1 MLIISIDVGIHNL
14 AYSIFKFNLQNVN
27 CKLVDWKVCSLNYQQ
42 TQFALL
48 TCNDILCQKKPVC
61 YQSIQNTN
69 DKLYWCKKHAKQHV
83 LFPATNLSKMTKD
96 QLTEKTKLFFPSG
109 NFTTKKHMV
118 DFLKTKQGVSIKQK
132 KASSL
137 SLIEIGQS
145 IMHVFQNLHLDYSQL
160 FVLIENQISPIASR
174 MKSIQAMITQFFIMK
189 HVKNIHFIS
198 SSQKLKAVDSSG
210 NQKKLSYTLRKKE
223 AIKITTTFLQNHEAL
238 KQFQTHNKKDDLA
251 DSFLQGITWIKK
263 KYSIQDLNIT

>member
-14 AYSIFKFNLQNVN
+14 AYSIFKFNPQNTN

-61 YQSIQNTN
+61 YQSIQDTN

-83 LFPATNLSKMTKD
+83 LFPAINLNKLTKD
-96 QLTEKTKLFFPSG
+96 QLIEKLKLFHHSS
-109 NFTTKKHMV
+109 NFTTKKQMIE
-118 DFLKTKQGVSIKQK
+118 FLKTKQCVPIQQK
-132 KASSL
+132 KASTI

-145 IMHVFQNLHLDYSQL
+145 IMQVFQNLHLDYSQL

-189 HVKNIHFIS
+189 HVKNINFIS
-198 SSQKLKAVDSSG
+198 SSQKLIGSKE
-210 NQKKLSYTLRKKE
+210 KKLSYALRKKE
-223 AIKITTTFLQNHEAL
+223 AIKITTDILQNHEL
-238 KQFQTHNKKDDLA
+238 IKIFQHHNKKDDLA

-263 KYSIQDLNIT
+263 KFNIQDLNIT

>member
-14 AYSIFKFNLQNVN
+14 AYSIFKFNPKNVN
-27 CKLVDWKVCSLNYQQ
+27 CKLIDWKTCSLNYQQ

-61 YQSIQNTN
+61 YQCIQDTN

-83 LFPATNLSKMTKD
+83 LFPALNLSKMTKD
-96 QLTEKTKLFFPSG
+96 QLMEKIKSFHHST
-109 NFTTKKHMV
+109 NFATKKQMI
-118 DFLKTKQGVSIKQK
+118 DFLKTKQGVSIQHK
-132 KASSL
+132 KANTL

-145 IMHVFQNLHLDYSQL
+145 IMHVFHNLHLDYSQL

-174 MKSIQAMITQFFIMK
+174 MKSVQAMITQFFIMK
-189 HVKNIHFIS
+189 HVKHIHFIS
-198 SSQKLKAVDSSG
+198 SSQKLKAIDASG
-210 NQKKLSYTLRKKE
+210 NEKKLSYMHRKKE
-223 AIKITTTFLQNHEAL
+223 AINITTKLLQNHEEL
-238 KQFQTHNKKDDLA
+238 KVFQNHSKKDDLA

-263 KYSIQDLNIT
+263 QHNIQNLNIT